1 MKTKSVSETARKLTK
16 KLILLAIIALALSVS
31 PRSRADASLCGCL
44 RSWDNSGAGDWFD
57 PSNWAPYHD
66 YLPSCGG
73 PICPE
78 DGGTTEADINN
89 GGTAQ
94 ISTLAQTAQ
103 ACEVFIGKDSGQ
115 SGNLSVD
122 HATLDQCND
131 MWVGYYGKG
140 TLKITNGGLVTTI
153 AGGFIAGEPDSS
165 GTATVD
171 GTNPDG
177 RKSTWTVIGAGVGVG
192 GTGGSVGGTALLT
205 VTNQAQVSADNVH
218 VWKSGT
224 LTGNGTVTTT
234 NGPTTV
240 DGTLAPSGTFTINGN
255 LTFGSI
261 AANMRCN
268 VSSTS
273 VDNSQVSGRAL
284 LNGKLSVTVS
294 VTGDF
299 TLLHAANGFN
309 NTQFSSY
316 SFTYTGCLSASVSY
330 RNNNDGSSDV
340 ILHVISTCN

>member
-1 MKTKSVSETARKLTK
+1 M
-16 KLILLAIIALALSVS
+16 
-31 PRSRADASLCGCL
+31 
-44 RSWDNSGAGDWFD
+44 
-57 PSNWAPYHD
+57 
-66 YLPSCGG
+66 
-73 PICPE
+73 
-78 DGGTTEADINN
+78 
-89 GGTAQ
+89 
-94 ISTLAQTAQ
+94 
-103 ACEVFIGKDSGQ
+103 
-115 SGNLSVD
+115 
-122 HATLDQCND
+122 
-131 MWVGYYGKG
+131 
-140 TLKITNGGLVTTI
+140 
-153 AGGFIAGEPDSS
+153 
-165 GTATVD
+165 
-171 GTNPDG
+171 
-177 RKSTWTVIGAGVGVG
+177 IGAGVGVG

-224 LTGNGTVTTT
+224 LTGNGTVTMT

-240 DGTLAPSGTFTINGN
+240 DGTLAPSGTLTINGN